1 MPQDIDRFEDEADS
15 AVRTFP
21 KGTIIF
27 REGQTSD
34 VAYVVKKGRVSIY
47 RVVGNK
53 RVRLGERGPGGVQQ
67 LPARPHSVM
76 AGCVVDPH
84 RVALLPAQSECG
96 RRTRK
101 LRVSV

>member
-21 KGTIIF
+21 KGTVIF
-27 REGQTSD
+27 REGQASD

-53 RVRLGERGPGGVQQ
+53 RVRLGERGPGEMFGEMGVVT
-67 LPARPHSVM
+67 A
-76 AGCVVDPH
+76 
-84 RVALLPAQSECG
+84 
-96 RRTRK
+96 
-101 LRVSV
+101 

>member
-1 MPQDIDRFEDEADS
+1 MRGVGDQFGVQLADPI
-15 AVRTFP
+15 VQFL
-21 KGTIIF
+21 
-27 REGQTSD
+27 Q
-34 VAYVVKKGRVSIY
+34 
-47 RVVGNK
+47 
-53 RVRLGERGPGGVQQ
+53 LGERGPGGVQQ

-96 RRTRK
+96 RRTRR